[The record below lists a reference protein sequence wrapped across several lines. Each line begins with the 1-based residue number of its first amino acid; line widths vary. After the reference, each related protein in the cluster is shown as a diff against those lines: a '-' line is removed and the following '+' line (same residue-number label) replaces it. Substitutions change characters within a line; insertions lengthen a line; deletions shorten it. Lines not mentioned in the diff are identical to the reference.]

1 VNFYEFLLKKLNF
14 SEFIEI
20 YANFCSFFDAFILSI
35 SPKPCKLTSQP
46 PFLTQKQGFA
56 PEIRKKT

>member
-1 VNFYEFLLKKLNF
+1 MNF

-20 YANFCSFFDAFILSI
+20 YANLYSFFRVFILSI
-35 SPKPCKLTSQP
+35 SPKPRKFTQQP

-56 PEIRKKT
+56 PEIRKKTWKTPNFPQF